1 MWNQQFLPA
10 YNLYAQ
16 PQQPLFYPIYFIP
29 VLNGYQ
35 GYSDGNLSN
44 SLTTQLTQQPPQIAS
59 QEVPLLPSCSP
70 FNEKQ
75 VQESIESIDSVV
87 VKNKSKNNSQSKSL
101 SQKSTNIQKN
111 YAKAIVQYILRQ
123 RIEILNYLGEKQGI
137 EFLKLLTQ
145 LKNNIKNVKHLIR
158 YTNNEKQ
165 QKLFRILSNR
175 FLKKEAIGYVYN
187 SNIKSTSQHILYRHL
202 IQLNL
207 QKY

>member
-1 MWNQQFLPA
+1 MWNQQFQPT

-16 PQQPLFYPIYFIP
+16 PQQPFFYPIYIIP
-29 VLNGYQ
+29 VINANYGCT
-35 GYSDGNLSN
+35 DGNLSN
-44 SLTTQLTQQPPQIAS
+44 SLTTQLTQQPSSIA
-59 QEVPLLPSCSP
+59 PSETP
-70 FNEKQ
+70 FQPSNQSFYDKQ
-75 VQESIESIDSVV
+75 VQESIESLESAVLN
-87 VKNKSKNNSQSKSL
+87 NKTKKYSQQKSL

-111 YAKAIVQYILRQ
+111 YAKVIVQYILKQ
-123 RIEILNYLGEKQGI
+123 RIEILNYLGEKKGI

-145 LKNNIKNVKHLIR
+145 LKNNIKNVKHIIK
-158 YTNNEKQ
+158 YTNDEKQ

-187 SNIKSTSQHILYRHL
+187 SNVQSTSQHIQYRHL

>member
-16 PQQPLFYPIYFIP
+16 PQQPLFYPLYFIP
-29 VLNGYQ
+29 VLTGNQ
-35 GYSDGNLSN
+35 GQPDGNLSN
-44 SLTTQLTQQPPQIAS
+44 SLTTQLTSQTPQITSLEA
-59 QEVPLLPSCSP
+59 PLQPSCSLL
-70 FNEKQ
+70 NEKQ
-75 VQESIESIDSVV
+75 IQESVESIDSVV
-87 VKNKSKNNSQSKSL
+87 MKKKSKNILQSNSL

-123 RIEILNYLGEKQGI
+123 RIEVLKYLGEKQGI

-145 LKNNIKNVKHLIR
+145 LKNNIKNVKHLIK
-158 YTNNEKQ
+158 YTNDDKQ

-207 QKY
+207 QKC

>member
-1 MWNQQFLPA
+1 MWNQQFQPA

-16 PQQPLFYPIYFIP
+16 PQQPFFYPIYIVP
-29 VLNGYQ
+29 VINTNYGYM
-35 GYSDGNLSN
+35 DGNLNN
-44 SLTTQLTQQPPQIAS
+44 SLSTQLTQQTPSIAPQ
-59 QEVPLLPSCSP
+59 ESP
-70 FNEKQ
+70 FQPSSSSFYEKQ
-75 VQESIESIDSVV
+75 VQESIENLESVV
-87 VKNKSKNNSQSKSL
+87 LNNKNKNYSQATSL

-137 EFLKLLTQ
+137 EFLKLLSQ

-158 YTNNEKQ
+158 YTNDEKQ

-187 SNIKSTSQHILYRHL
+187 SNIKSTSQHIQYRHL